1 MKTLKINGEII
12 IPDEMN
18 LNDFCKLFNKLQ
30 DENNFGFSGFIKD
43 NETSVETETNES
55 KEKDYNYLFRFTCYR
70 NNAYCNIRVVVE
82 WYF

>member
-43 NETSVETETNES
+43 NETSVETETNE
-55 KEKDYNYLFRFTCYR
+55 N
-70 NNAYCNIRVVVE
+70 
-82 WYF
+82 